1 MEEKKSP
8 LKKSSSS
15 QDVTQGP
22 QESALGVLV
31 PPEEETAT
39 VGGHGRLS
47 LKKNA
52 EPTED
57 KRSEEK
63 GEIQVLE
70 SCKGSSSG
78 AQDHKASEQFSK
90 PGSEKGNHLQGVAGH
105 FKCLTNIKKK
115 VDDTLVEMHLVRGQ
129 NRDLMNQLCTYI
141 RS

>member
-1 MEEKKSP
+1 M
-8 LKKSSSS
+8 
-15 QDVTQGP
+15 
-22 QESALGVLV
+22 LV